1 VSLSGVFLCAA
12 LQPAYISKIIGM
24 MVTVLYPGARN
35 PLHGYTIGG
44 YQASELNRRHT
55 ATVVKEKMKGVN
67 ISTVHL

>member
-1 VSLSGVFLCAA
+1 
-12 LQPAYISKIIGM
+12 M